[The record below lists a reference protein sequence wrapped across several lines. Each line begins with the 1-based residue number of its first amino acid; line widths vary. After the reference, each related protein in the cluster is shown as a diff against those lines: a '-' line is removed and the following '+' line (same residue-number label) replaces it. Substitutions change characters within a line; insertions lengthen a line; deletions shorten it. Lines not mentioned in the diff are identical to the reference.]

1 MTLFDEIRP
10 FNAPSREERLANL
23 SRAMSALPRPN
34 PNRDVNNHIHTCYSF
49 SPYSPTAAVYM
60 ARRSGLITC
69 GIMDHDTLAGAREFI
84 EAGKLAKV
92 ATTVGIECR
101 AKYEPTSLRG
111 RHINNPDQAGV
122 IYMAMHGIPHGAI
135 EEVDAFFAPYRAARA
150 ERNRAMVANINRLL
164 ASYGLELDY
173 DRDVESISMYAEGG
187 TVTERHIAFALA
199 AKLLDRFPA
208 REELVGFLRDVL
220 GRPVS
225 SKIEKLLMDKDNPYV
240 AYDLLGWIKSDLVS
254 QFFIPADAECP
265 DVSDVLALSE
275 RVGAISAYPYLGDVG
290 DSVTGDKRAQKFED
304 EFLYVLLVQLKQ
316 MGFRAITYMPSRNT
330 FDQLDRL
337 RTLCENLQFF
347 QISGED
353 INSPRQQFICEQ
365 QRNAVFNNLHD
376 STWAL
381 IAHEWLS
388 TADRSRGLFSPE
400 SEEAERDLTARTGQ
414 LAKMGKR
421 LFL

>member
-225 SKIEKLLMDKDNPYV
+225 AKIEKLLIDKDNPYV
-240 AYDLLGWIKSDLVS
+240 TYDLLGWIKSDLVS
-254 QFFIPADAECP
+254 QFFIPADAE
-265 DVSDVLALSE
+265 
-275 RVGAISAYPYLGDVG
+275 
-290 DSVTGDKRAQKFED
+290 
-304 EFLYVLLVQLKQ
+304 
-316 MGFRAITYMPSRNT
+316 
-330 FDQLDRL
+330 
-337 RTLCENLQFF
+337 
-347 QISGED
+347 
-353 INSPRQQFICEQ
+353 
-365 QRNAVFNNLHD
+365 
-376 STWAL
+376 
-381 IAHEWLS
+381 
-388 TADRSRGLFSPE
+388 
-400 SEEAERDLTARTGQ
+400 
-414 LAKMGKR
+414 
-421 LFL
+421 